1 MHIIGMD
8 TGLIFGWLVSIPML
22 ILVLAMMQKIVVE
35 PMQEAVKIRG
45 HKVQSR
51 LMEAAK
57 IAADARALEAKYR
70 SQFSK
75 LPEESEEMREATR
88 REIDRNQQRLAIQAE
103 SDAAHEVAK
112 AGREAE
118 KYRVDVLAE
127 IQHRTT
133 ALAIKKVESLLTKT
147 LDSQAQGEMAEHF
160 VGKVAQLRAS

>member
-1 MHIIGMD
+1 MD
-8 TGLIFGWLVSIPML
+8 TGLIFGWLISIPML

-70 SQFSK
+70 SQFST
-75 LPEESEEMREATR
+75 LPQETAELKDATD
-88 REIDRNQQRLAIQAE
+88 REIERNKVRLTSQAE
-103 SDAAHEVAK
+103 ADAAHELAK
-112 AGREAE
+112 AGRESD

-133 ALAIKKVESLLTKT
+133 ALAITKVEALLTRT
-147 LDSQAQGEMAEHF
+147 LDAQAQGEMAEQF